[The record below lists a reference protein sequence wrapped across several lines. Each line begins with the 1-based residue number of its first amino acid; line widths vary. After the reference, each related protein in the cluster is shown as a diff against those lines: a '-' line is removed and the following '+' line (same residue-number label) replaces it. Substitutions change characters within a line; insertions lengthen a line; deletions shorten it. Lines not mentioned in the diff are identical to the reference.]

1 MIIEGY
7 LFSKKAR
14 MINNAYYGIVEHNN
28 SNRIYYTITD
38 YDFALMELNTFVYK
52 VEVDSND
59 VYSLTPS
66 YIEVVKYRVKEEV
79 KLNEWVKAS
88 QFTDDEFGQDK
99 IEWDSII
106 DGSMSSDEVLS
117 IYNKIM
123 RCQPWALS
131 FAQIIKLHA
140 ILNQKIYKLPILKLV
155 MWNKEYA
162 RVYEFYHRKYEI
174 DYNVYIV
181 VREKFVEREALYGS
195 KVFESMSSKDN
206 SIQFPNIFYLMETR
220 KFTQNEFEV
229 CWLKNIC
236 RLSDEN
242 KRTYIRA
249 ALIANYNIPPV
260 HRDIYP
266 VALMLKYP
274 ELATQLTRNNIGD
287 PSCISRL
294 LMLGYKIK
302 GKDYKGKYI
311 PILNARKVMKND
323 NYKYIEIID

>member
-1 MIIEGY
+1 
-7 LFSKKAR
+7 
-14 MINNAYYGIVEHNN
+14 
-28 SNRIYYTITD
+28 
-38 YDFALMELNTFVYK
+38 
-52 VEVDSND
+52 
-59 VYSLTPS
+59 
-66 YIEVVKYRVKEEV
+66 
-79 KLNEWVKAS
+79 
-88 QFTDDEFGQDK
+88 
-99 IEWDSII
+99 
-106 DGSMSSDEVLS
+106 
-117 IYNKIM
+117 
-123 RCQPWALS
+123 
-131 FAQIIKLHA
+131 
-140 ILNQKIYKLPILKLV
+140 

-181 VREKFVEREALYGS
+181 VREEFVEREALYGS
-195 KVFESMSSKDN
+195 KIFESINSKDN
-206 SIQFPNIFYLMETR
+206 SIQFPNIFYLIETR

-249 ALIANYNIPPV
+249 ALIANYNITPL

-274 ELATQLTRNNIGD
+274 ELATKLTRNNIGD

-311 PILNARKVMKND
+311 SILNARKIMKND
-323 NYKYIEIID
+323 EYKFIEID

>member
-1 MIIEGY
+1 M
-7 LFSKKAR
+7 FSEKAR
-14 MINNAYYGIVEHNN
+14 MINNVYYGIVEYDN
-28 SNRIYYTITD
+28 SNCIYYNITD
-38 YDFALMELNTFVYK
+38 YDFALMKLNTFVYK
-52 VEVDSND
+52 VAVDSND

-66 YIEVVKYRVKEEV
+66 HVSAIKYRVKEEINF
-79 KLNEWVKAS
+79 NEWIKAA
-88 QFTDDEFGQDK
+88 QFTEDEFGQDK

-106 DGSMSSDEVLS
+106 DGSMASDEVLS

-140 ILNQKIYKLPILKLV
+140 ILNQEIYELPILKLL

-162 RVYEFYHRKYEI
+162 RVYEFYHRSYAIE
-174 DYNVYIV
+174 YNVYIC
-181 VREKFVEREALYGS
+181 VRDEIVEREALYGS
-195 KVFESMSSKDN
+195 KNFENISNKDN
-206 SIQFPNIFYLMETR
+206 SIQFPNLFYLIETR

-242 KRTYIRA
+242 KRVYIRA
-249 ALIANYNIPPV
+249 ALTANYNIPSV

-266 VALMLKYP
+266 VAQMLKYP
-274 ELATQLTRNNIGD
+274 ELVTKLTRNNVGD
-287 PSCISRL
+287 PSCIARL

-302 GKDYKGKYI
+302 GKDYKKYKGKYI
-311 PILNARKVMKND
+311 PILNARKIMKNE
-323 NYKYIEIID
+323 NYKYIEIEN

>member
-1 MIIEGY
+1 MIIEGC
-7 LFSKKAR
+7 LFSTKAR
-14 MINNAYYGIVEHNN
+14 MINHTYYGILEHDN
-28 SNRIYYTITD
+28 SNCIYYKIID
-38 YDFALMELNTFVYK
+38 YDFALLKLNTFVYK

-59 VYSLTPS
+59 VYALTPS
-66 YIEVVKYRVKEEV
+66 HIEAVKYRVKEEINF
-79 KLNEWVKAS
+79 NEWIEAA
-88 QFTDDEFGQDK
+88 QFTEDEFGQDK

-106 DGSMSSDEVLS
+106 EDSMTSDEVLS

-123 RCQPWALS
+123 RCQPWSLS

-140 ILNQKIYKLPILKLV
+140 ILNQKIYKLPILKLL

-181 VREKFVEREALYGS
+181 VREEFVEREALYGS
-195 KVFESMSSKDN
+195 KIFESISSKDN
-206 SIQFPNIFYLMETR
+206 NIQFPNLFYLIETR

-249 ALIANYNIPPV
+249 ALIANYNITPL

-266 VALMLKYP
+266 VAVMLKYP
-274 ELATQLTRNNIGD
+274 ELATKLTRNNIGD

-294 LMLGYKIK
+294 LMLGYKIN

-311 PILNARKVMKND
+311 PILNARKIMNND
-323 NYKYIEIID
+323 EYKYIEIK

>member
-7 LFSKKAR
+7 LFSEKAR
-14 MINNAYYGIVEHNN
+14 MINNIYYGIVEYDN
-28 SNRIYYTITD
+28 SNCIYYNITD
-38 YDFALMELNTFVYK
+38 YDFALLKLNTFVYK

-66 YIEVVKYRVKEEV
+66 HVSAIKYRVKEEINF
-79 KLNEWVKAS
+79 NEWIKAA
-88 QFTDDEFGQDK
+88 QFTEDEFGQDK

-106 DGSMSSDEVLS
+106 DGSMASDEVLS

-123 RCQPWALS
+123 RCQPWSLS

-140 ILNQKIYKLPILKLV
+140 ILNQKTYELPILKLL
-155 MWNKEYA
+155 MWNKGYA
-162 RVYEFYHRKYEI
+162 RVYEFYHRIYEI

-181 VREKFVEREALYGS
+181 VREEFVEKEALYGS
-195 KVFESMSSKDN
+195 KIFENINSKDN
-206 SIQFPNIFYLMETR
+206 SIQFPNLFYLIETR

-242 KRTYIRA
+242 KRVYVRA
-249 ALIANYNIPPV
+249 ALTANYNIPSV

-266 VALMLKYP
+266 VAQMLKYP
-274 ELATQLTRNNIGD
+274 ELVTKLTRNNIGD

-294 LMLGYKIK
+294 LMIGYKIN

-311 PILNARKVMKND
+311 PILNARKIMNND
-323 NYKYIEIID
+323 EYKYIEIK

>member
-14 MINNAYYGIVEHNN
+14 MVNNAYYGIVEHNN
-28 SNRIYYTITD
+28 SNCIYYNIAD
-38 YDFALMELNTFVYK
+38 YDFASMELNTFVYK

-59 VYSLTPS
+59 VYALTSS
-66 YIEVVKYRVKEEV
+66 YIEAVKYRVKEEINF
-79 KLNEWVKAS
+79 NEWIKAAK
-88 QFTDDEFGQDK
+88 FTEDEFCQDK
-99 IEWDSII
+99 IEWNSII
-106 DGSMSSDEVLS
+106 DGSMASDEVLS

-123 RCQPWALS
+123 RCQPWSLS

-140 ILNQKIYKLPILKLV
+140 ILNQKTYELPILKLL

-181 VREKFVEREALYGS
+181 VREEFVEREALYGS
-195 KVFESMSSKDN
+195 KIFESMSSKDN
-206 SIQFPNIFYLMETR
+206 SIQFPNIFYLIETR

-229 CWLKNIC
+229 CWMKNIC

-242 KRTYIRA
+242 KRMCIRA
-249 ALIANYNIPPV
+249 ALIANYNITPL

-266 VALMLKYP
+266 VAQMLKYP
-274 ELATQLTRNNIGD
+274 ELVTKLTRNNIGD
-287 PSCISRL
+287 PNCIARL

-311 PILNARKVMKND
+311 PILNARKVMKNE
-323 NYKYIEIID
+323 NYKYIEIEN

>member
-1 MIIEGY
+1 MIEY
-7 LFSKKAR
+7 APEESE
-14 MINNAYYGIVEHNN
+14 YNN
-28 SNRIYYTITD
+28 SFLYIEVLIDTFNYTSIH
-38 YDFALMELNTFVYK
+38 FPHLYK

-66 YIEVVKYRVKEEV
+66 NVSAIKYRVKEEINF
-79 KLNEWVKAS
+79 NEWIKAA
-88 QFTDDEFGQDK
+88 QFTEDEFSQDK

-106 DGSMSSDEVLS
+106 DGSMVSDEVLS

-123 RCQPWALS
+123 RCQPWSLS
-131 FAQIIKLHA
+131 FVQIIKLHA
-140 ILNQKIYKLPILKLV
+140 ILNQKIYKLPILKLL

-181 VREKFVEREALYGS
+181 VREEFVERESLYGS
-195 KVFESMSSKDN
+195 KIFESMDSKDN
-206 SIQFPNIFYLMETR
+206 SIQLSNLIYLMETR
-220 KFTQNEFEV
+220 KFTQNEFEA
-229 CWLKNIC
+229 CWLKNISGL
-236 RLSDEN
+236 RIDDEY
-242 KRTYIRA
+242 KAKFIRA
-249 ALIANYNIPPV
+249 ALVANYNIPTEY
-260 HRDIYP
+260 RDIYP

-274 ELATQLTRNNIGD
+274 ELATKLTHNNIGD

-311 PILNARKVMKND
+311 PILNARKIMNND
-323 NYKYIEIID
+323 DYKYIEIEN

>member
-1 MIIEGY
+1 MIIEGC
-7 LFSKKAR
+7 LFSTKAR
-14 MINNAYYGIVEHNN
+14 MINHTYYGILEHDN
-28 SNRIYYTITD
+28 SNCIYYKIID
-38 YDFALMELNTFVYK
+38 YDFALLKLNTFVYK

-59 VYSLTPS
+59 VYALTPS
-66 YIEVVKYRVKEEV
+66 HIEAVKYRVKEEINF
-79 KLNEWVKAS
+79 NEWIEAA
-88 QFTDDEFGQDK
+88 QFTEDEFGQDK

-106 DGSMSSDEVLS
+106 EGSMTSDEVLS

-123 RCQPWALS
+123 RCQPWSLS

-140 ILNQKIYKLPILKLV
+140 ILNQKIYKLPILKLL

-181 VREKFVEREALYGS
+181 VREEFVEREALYGS
-195 KVFESMSSKDN
+195 KIFESISSKDN
-206 SIQFPNIFYLMETR
+206 NIQFPNLFYLIETR

-249 ALIANYNIPPV
+249 ALIANYNITPL

-266 VALMLKYP
+266 VAVMLKYP
-274 ELATQLTRNNIGD
+274 ELATKLTRNNIGD

-302 GKDYKGKYI
+302 EKDYKGKYI
-311 PILNARKVMKND
+311 PILKARRIMKND
-323 NYKYIEIID
+323 TYKYIEIKD

>member
-1 MIIEGY
+1 M
-7 LFSKKAR
+7 FSTKAR
-14 MINNAYYGIVEHNN
+14 MINHTYYGILEHDN
-28 SNRIYYTITD
+28 SNCIYYKIID
-38 YDFALMELNTFVYK
+38 YDFALLKLNTFVYK

-59 VYSLTPS
+59 VYALTPS
-66 YIEVVKYRVKEEV
+66 HIEAVKYRVKEEINF
-79 KLNEWVKAS
+79 NEWIEAA
-88 QFTDDEFGQDK
+88 QFTEDEFGQDK

-106 DGSMSSDEVLS
+106 EGSMTSDEVLS

-123 RCQPWALS
+123 RCQPWSLS

-140 ILNQKIYKLPILKLV
+140 ILNQKIYKLPILKLL

-181 VREKFVEREALYGS
+181 VREEFVEREALYGS
-195 KVFESMSSKDN
+195 KIFESISSKDN
-206 SIQFPNIFYLMETR
+206 NIQFPNLFYLIETR

-249 ALIANYNIPPV
+249 ALIANYNITPL

-266 VALMLKYP
+266 VAVMLKYP
-274 ELATQLTRNNIGD
+274 ELATKLTRNNIGD

-302 GKDYKGKYI
+302 EKDYKGKYI
-311 PILNARKVMKND
+311 PILKARRIMKND
-323 NYKYIEIID
+323 TYKYIEIKD